1 MRKVVLSIIAI
12 ILLIGFFFVSK
23 NIAGSKKTAKPVLK
37 KEVKIVTTDTIV
49 NGSVPIIIDASGN
62 LTATRRIAL
71 FSEVTGVLK
80 PTGKLVKKGQAY
92 RAGETILVI
101 NNSEFYAQVQATRS
115 SLNNQIAALMP
126 DLRLD
131 YPESYPQWQRYLD
144 SWNLNAT
151 TPALPSPKTE
161 KEKYFITARN
171 IYATYYNIKNLE
183 GRLSKFRMTAPFSGV
198 LTEALI
204 TEGTLVQP
212 GQRLGEFIQTGS
224 YEIEVAVSS
233 NYADLLQIGEE
244 VVLKNSIGNKTYT
257 GKVSRVNAKVDT
269 ASQSLAVVIAVN
281 HPDLKEGMYLQA
293 ALDADTIENAVEI
306 DRSLLQTNNQLFIV
320 AKGKLMLLNV
330 NPVYFT
336 DKKVVL
342 KDIPNGTVIINKTVP
357 GAFEGMSV
365 VTDQQAK
372 AMAQQNN
379 TKAQKQ

>member
-151 TPALPSPKTE
+151 TPDLPSPKTE

-320 AKGKLMLLNV
+320 AQGKLMLLNV